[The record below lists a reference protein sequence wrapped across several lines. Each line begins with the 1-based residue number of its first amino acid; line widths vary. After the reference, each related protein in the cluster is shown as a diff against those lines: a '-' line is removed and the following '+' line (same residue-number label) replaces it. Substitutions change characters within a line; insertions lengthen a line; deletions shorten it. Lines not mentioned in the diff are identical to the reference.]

1 MMNKFYKDYV
11 LANPCA
17 LNDEDIDKLVSH
29 CKQQIMLGY
38 EFNDKKH
45 KEEHETTLKI
55 INEYERLKQEN
66 KELHNKI
73 DKAIK
78 ITHKILMNN
87 ADNRM
92 ICSKEEEEYF
102 DWLDK
107 EMLEQ
112 EKILK
117 DGDVDE

>member
-1 MMNKFYKDYV
+1 MNKEKKRKFIFAQLNSLPNAFQYV
-11 LANPCA
+11 EVTNY
-17 LNDEDIDKLVSH
+17 I
-29 CKQQIMLGY
+29 
-38 EFNDKKH
+38 
-45 KEEHETTLKI
+45 KELE
-55 INEYERLKQEN
+55 QEN

-73 DKAIK
+73 DKAIE

-117 DGDVDE
+117 DSDVHE

>member
-1 MMNKFYKDYV
+1 MNEKLIKELELLKFYKEKGCLDLHYKLLIDY
-11 LANPCA
+11 
-17 LNDEDIDKLVSH
+17 IDDL
-29 CKQQIMLGY
+29 
-38 EFNDKKH
+38 
-45 KEEHETTLKI
+45 ET
-55 INEYERLKQEN
+55 EN

-73 DKAIK
+73 DKAIE

-92 ICSKEEEEYF
+92 ICTEEEEEYF

-117 DGDVDE
+117 GSDVDE

>member
-1 MMNKFYKDYV
+1 MNKEVSDALYM
-11 LANPCA
+11 LLHCA
-17 LNDEDIDKLVSH
+17 LKDKEFETQKEQFDIVYKY
-29 CKQQIMLGY
+29 I
-38 EFNDKKH
+38 E
-45 KEEHETTLKI
+45 
-55 INEYERLKQEN
+55 
-66 KELHNKI
+66 ELHNKI
-73 DKAIK
+73 DKAIE
-78 ITHKILMNN
+78 ITHRILMNN

-117 DGDVDE
+117 DSDVDE

>member
-1 MMNKFYKDYV
+1 MN
-11 LANPCA
+11 
-17 LNDEDIDKLVSH
+17 
-29 CKQQIMLGY
+29 
-38 EFNDKKH
+38 
-45 KEEHETTLKI
+45 EETLKNLSREEA
-55 INEYERLKQEN
+55 INYLDNQIDYTYQLQKR
-66 KELHNKI
+66 I
-73 DKAIK
+73 DKAIE

-92 ICSKEEEEYF
+92 ICTKEEEEYF

-117 DGDVDE
+117 GDVDDN

>member
-1 MMNKFYKDYV
+1 MNEERFEIE
-11 LANPCA
+11 
-17 LNDEDIDKLVSH
+17 LNQEDV
-29 CKQQIMLGY
+29 Q
-38 EFNDKKH
+38 N
-45 KEEHETTLKI
+45 I
-55 INEYERLKQEN
+55 INCYEKDIKLIKQLQQQN

-73 DKAIK
+73 DKAIE

-117 DGDVDE
+117 DSDVDD